1 MKKKQFLFALSVS
14 ALTLST
20 FFVSCNNKIKGQHNS
35 DSRLENNSSRTEIEN
50 YIASTIRLNTEDI
63 TVYDALGG
71 ITNLQ
76 LKIVNEKEFK
86 EKGIRLGFSK
96 QVIDYEKE
104 QLVVQITYRQNGK
117 IGKNPITFNIP
128 FANFKWIDGNDW
140 SRIFAG
146 LTKYT
151 KIELHGKNADGKWN
165 IKIKNAFGK
174 AAEIVQS
181 PYKGEIPSVDRIS
194 YRLTVT
200 NSSKVTGNFE
210 DTTSN
215 YLLTGGTITRNDVI
229 NITIDDTNGN
239 IKTIKSDEGVIQKP
253 EDPKWKENHKFLG
266 WSTQENATKP
276 NIFING
282 EKEHKFVKPTTIYAV
297 FAKYP
302 TLLVK
307 LPKLNYQ
314 KDTIKTLVLGENGE
328 VTKERITKLIQ
339 DGIDSV
345 KDANK
350 WSFDS
355 ETLKYTDSSKN
366 EYPFLFDEDGESIVK
381 FEIGKE
387 YTLNVNYMHE
397 PVYIFK
403 KQETDEFIGHIWA
416 NKIIDEEEIL
426 FTSPVFSIDLSK
438 QEMKGQY
445 LFKKFFLD
453 GTEYKADKLFDLQN
467 KDNEEIVE
475 LQFESTKQIKIESS
489 TLESNKEVSDQFLTL
504 DGRLK
509 EAYLPKIDFSWYK
522 GESPRKFDESDVQNN
537 EAFDKRSKEEK
548 EKGVVFAGWY
558 SDPEFRNKIIFKDGL
573 SKYPI
578 KTNKI
583 YPKFTADKW
592 DKIRDIREIFEI
604 IFEIAEKSASTAAN
618 FEGIKKYADIT
629 KDAISFVRWVT
640 YLLMGGKRTSE
651 EFWKGYESINRIV
664 NKAFNWNGNGKDF
677 LQFNGESFKGSSS
690 VIVNSITK
698 FIEEIAKA
706 IVAINS
712 TYGNGEFR
720 DSVFTD
726 KVKKWEFS
734 KFLNSDENARKQ
746 RVEFVKVMVLNGLI
760 ENCNGTNN
768 EENKSIKGKYLQKL
782 KNDNSTWN
790 KNSIDVW
797 TALNINGENGKKSP
811 HPYLVKLN
819 EFAETIAG
827 KGGIQDIMVTAYQL
841 IKDSKKDR
849 AFQIAKTTV
858 KLAGDISSFITKLYT
873 SLYVL
878 LEKDKKGEEKKK

>member
-1 MKKKQFLFALSVS
+1 MKKKQLLLILSASFLIF
-14 ALTLST
+14 ST
-20 FFVSCNNKIKGQHNS
+20 FSVSCNNKIKVKRNS
-35 DSRLENNSSRTEIEN
+35 DTRLENNSSRTEIEN
-50 YIASTIRLNTEDI
+50 YIASTIQLNTEDI

-76 LKIVNEKEFK
+76 LKIVNEKKFK

-128 FANFKWIDGNDW
+128 FADFKWIDGNDW
-140 SRIFAG
+140 NRIFAG

-181 PYKGEIPSVDRIS
+181 PYEGEIPSVDRIS

-210 DTTSN
+210 DITSN

-239 IKTIKSDEGVIQKP
+239 IKTIKSDEGIIQKP
-253 EDPKWKENHKFLG
+253 EDPKRKENHKFLG
-266 WSTQENATKP
+266 WSTQKNATKP

-355 ETLKYTDSSKN
+355 EILKYTDSSKN
-366 EYPFLFDEDGESIVK
+366 EYPFLFNEDGESIVK

-426 FTSPVFSIDLSK
+426 FTSPAFSIDLSK

-453 GTEYKADKLFDLQN
+453 GTEYKADKLFDSQN

-475 LQFESTKQIKIESS
+475 LQFESTKQIKIERS

-509 EAYLPKIDFSWYK
+509 ETYLPKIDFSWYK

-578 KTNKI
+578 RTNKI

-618 FEGIKKYADIT
+618 FEEIKKYADIT

-664 NKAFNWNGNGKDF
+664 DKAFNWNENDDNNNNSEF
-677 LQFNGESFKGSSS
+677 LKLNGEGPFKGSSS

-712 TYGNGEFR
+712 TYGTGEFR

-734 KFLNSDENARKQ
+734 KFLNSDDSAKKQ
-746 RVEFVKVMVLNGLI
+746 RIEFIKVMVLNGLI
-760 ENCNGTNN
+760 KEKNTN
-768 EENKSIKGKYLQKL
+768 L
-782 KNDNSTWN
+782 
-790 KNSIDVW
+790 SID
-797 TALNINGENGKKSP
+797 TALNFDSEGKQAKNKKEL
-811 HPYLVKLN
+811 HPYLIALN
-819 EFAETIAG
+819 NFADAIAG
-827 KGGIQDIMVTAYQL
+827 EGGIQDIMVTAFQL
-841 IKDSKKDR
+841 IKDSKRDR
-849 AFQIAKTTV
+849 AFQIAKTII
-858 KLAGDISSFITKLYT
+858 KLAGDISNFITKLYT
-873 SLYVL
+873 SLYTL
-878 LEKDKKGEEKKK
+878 LKED

>member
-14 ALTLST
+14 ALTLSA
-20 FFVSCNNKIKGQHNS
+20 FSVSCNNKIKLKHNS
-35 DSRLENNSSRTEIEN
+35 DTRLENNSSRTEIEN
-50 YIASTIRLNTEDI
+50 YIASTIQLNTEDI

-128 FANFKWIDGNDW
+128 FADFKWIDGNDW

-151 KIELHGKNADGKWN
+151 KIELHGKNTDGKWN

-282 EKEHKFVKPTTIYAV
+282 EKEHKFAKPTTIYAV

-314 KDTIKTLVLGENGE
+314 KDTIKILVLGENGE

-355 ETLKYTDSSKN
+355 ETLKYTDSNKN

-403 KQETDEFIGHIWA
+403 KQETDEFIGHI
-416 NKIIDEEEIL
+416 
-426 FTSPVFSIDLSK
+426 
-438 QEMKGQY
+438 
-445 LFKKFFLD
+445 
-453 GTEYKADKLFDLQN
+453 
-467 KDNEEIVE
+467 
-475 LQFESTKQIKIESS
+475 
-489 TLESNKEVSDQFLTL
+489 
-504 DGRLK
+504 
-509 EAYLPKIDFSWYK
+509 
-522 GESPRKFDESDVQNN
+522 
-537 EAFDKRSKEEK
+537 
-548 EKGVVFAGWY
+548 
-558 SDPEFRNKIIFKDGL
+558 
-573 SKYPI
+573 
-578 KTNKI
+578 
-583 YPKFTADKW
+583 
-592 DKIRDIREIFEI
+592 
-604 IFEIAEKSASTAAN
+604 
-618 FEGIKKYADIT
+618 
-629 KDAISFVRWVT
+629 
-640 YLLMGGKRTSE
+640 
-651 EFWKGYESINRIV
+651 
-664 NKAFNWNGNGKDF
+664 
-677 LQFNGESFKGSSS
+677 
-690 VIVNSITK
+690 
-698 FIEEIAKA
+698 
-706 IVAINS
+706 
-712 TYGNGEFR
+712 
-720 DSVFTD
+720 
-726 KVKKWEFS
+726 
-734 KFLNSDENARKQ
+734 
-746 RVEFVKVMVLNGLI
+746 
-760 ENCNGTNN
+760 
-768 EENKSIKGKYLQKL
+768 
-782 KNDNSTWN
+782 
-790 KNSIDVW
+790 
-797 TALNINGENGKKSP
+797 
-811 HPYLVKLN
+811 
-819 EFAETIAG
+819 
-827 KGGIQDIMVTAYQL
+827 
-841 IKDSKKDR
+841 
-849 AFQIAKTTV
+849 
-858 KLAGDISSFITKLYT
+858 
-873 SLYVL
+873 
-878 LEKDKKGEEKKK
+878 